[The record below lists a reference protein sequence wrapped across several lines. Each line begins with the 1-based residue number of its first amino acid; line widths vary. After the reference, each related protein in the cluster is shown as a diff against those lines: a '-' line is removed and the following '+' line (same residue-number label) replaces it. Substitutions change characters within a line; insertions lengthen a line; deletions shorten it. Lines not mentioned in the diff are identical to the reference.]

1 MCYHTSVQ
9 ITAKDLVKIFNAPF
23 PKEEKYKVLY
33 LADGFAHPDMAVLSH
48 EQERSLNI
56 YSWGLIPLW
65 AKDWNHAVK
74 VRNHTLNAR
83 LEEVFKKP
91 SYRAAILSRRCV
103 IPVTGIFEWKH
114 IGKERIPFYIHPKE
128 HPVFYLAGIYS
139 HWTDPSTRDQI
150 TTFSL
155 LTCVANEMMNDI
167 HSSVKHMPLM
177 LDREVIDDWIS
188 PDLSPV
194 SIKELINP
202 CNVSNMATYTVG
214 KDFSKKSK

>member
-83 LEEVFKKP
+83 LEDVFKKP

-103 IPVTGIFEWKH
+103 IPVTGIFEWKD

-167 HSSVKHMPLM
+167 HSGVKHMPLM

-188 PDLSPV
+188 PDLSHV

-202 CNVSNMATYTVG
+202 CNVSNMATYTVS
-214 KDFSKKSK
+214 KDFSKKSR

>member
-23 PKEEKYKVLY
+23 PKEENYKVLY
-33 LADGFAHPDMAVLSH
+33 HANGFAHPDMAVLSH

-65 AKDWNHAVK
+65 AKDWNHALK

-114 IGKERIPFYIHPKE
+114 VGKERTPYYIHPKE
-128 HPVFYLAGIYS
+128 HPVFYLAGIYA

-150 TTFSL
+150 TTFSII
-155 LTCVANEMMNDI
+155 TRAANEMMRDTNN
-167 HSSVKHMPLM
+167 SPKRMPLM

-188 PDLSPV
+188 PDLSSV
-194 SIKELINP
+194 SIRELMNP
-202 CNVSNMATYTVG
+202 CNVSNMAAYTVS
-214 KDFSKKSK
+214 KDLSKKGR